1 MKELRKS
8 LISHKNFEPKD
19 GQRELLRS
27 SKDLTRCPSF
37 GIKSSSVLSTER
49 VKYLESF
56 FRNIIKLEVEKY
68 IKENNIKVYE

>member
-1 MKELRKS
+1 MEKLRKS

-37 GIKSSSVLSTER
+37 GLNNNSSESVALDYLASVLVEIFLDLEEDER
-49 VKYLESF
+49 
-56 FRNIIKLEVEKY
+56 
-68 IKENNIKVYE
+68 NNTNKQ